1 MKTTIKLGMLT
12 AAFLLAFASC
22 SNIVKDPVAATDDVA
37 KSVIDDGLTNGRGF
51 KVTAV
56 KGDKYGDI
64 ENAKNAHY
72 QVKITFSHRPDAN
85 TLNGVTFRS
94 LQNATNEWSMPQTKQ
109 TYTPAKTEVVNND
122 VYFTFDFNPA
132 DVTDFY
138 VFIDANTVKAENGA
152 MLNHDGDCKWG
163 EGDVG
168 GDDSYAWLLH
178 PKSGST
184 TLNVEGVTGN
194 ANYDQELG
202 TTTNLVW
209 TWGGAFTLKGGNGAD
224 KYKLAKATVTVTG
237 KSHIDD
243 AGTVNG
249 LLGPLVQ
256 KHVKVQHY
264 NWKKGEWEDVTATF
278 TLKAMGTYEADISIP
293 DGHYARFKF
302 IDQDELKGKSYKTKL
317 CGYSIRFATLDEC
330 YKINSIVTAVSS
342 NYSNEGALA
351 TDSAFYSLTATKSPG
366 KVSIAFNN
374 ATLPNTVNAP
384 VMTANNVYMNN
395 AWHTV
400 STTNATMATKPGV
413 EIKTLFK
420 GFDVS
425 TVKPENFKCYDSN
438 NKLIPIKSVTAVKSK
453 VAGLP
458 EAFNEIVILLED
470 SKKVPSTVY
479 VSPEVKTSGFKGSD
493 DSSPLKAYDIP
504 ALSFADNSPS
514 YTSPE
519 EKGLGWRKL
528 N

>member
-37 KSVIDDGLTNGRGF
+37 KSVIDDGLTNGRNF

-94 LQNATNEWSMPQTKQ
+94 LQNATNAWSMPQTKQ
-109 TYTPAKTEVVNND
+109 TYTPAETEVVNND

-163 EGDVG
+163 EGGVG
-168 GDDSYAWLLH
+168 GDDSYAWILH

-184 TLNVEGVTGN
+184 TPDVEGVTGN

-317 CGYSIRFATLDEC
+317 RGYSIRFATLGEC

-342 NYSNEGALA
+342 VYSNEGVLA
-351 TDSAFYSLTATKSPG
+351 TDSAFYSFNATPSAG
-366 KVSIAFNN
+366 KVSIKFSSAN
-374 ATLPNTVNAP
+374 LP
-384 VMTANNVYMNN
+384 ANNVYINN

-400 STTNATMATKPGV
+400 STDNATEITKPG
-413 EIKTLFK
+413 IDKKTLFK
-420 GFDVS
+420 GFDS
-425 TVKPENFKCYDSN
+425 DIKNHPEYFKCYDSN
-438 NKLIPIKSVTAVKSK
+438 DKLMPIKSVTAVKSN
-453 VAGLP
+453 VAELP
-458 EAFNEIVILLED
+458 KAFNEIVILLED
-470 SKKVPSTVY
+470 SNKAPSKVY
-479 VSPEVKTSGFKGSD
+479 VSPEVKILGFPGSD
-493 DSSPLKAYDIP
+493 DSSPAKAYDIP
-504 ALSFADNSPS
+504 ALSFADNKPN

-528 N
+528 

>member
-37 KSVIDDGLTNGRGF
+37 KSVIDDGLTNGRNF
-51 KVTAV
+51 KIINDTDV
-56 KGDKYGDI
+56 KGYKYGDI
-64 ENAKNAHY
+64 KDAKNAQY
-72 QVKITFSHRPDAN
+72 QVQITFSHRPDAN

-94 LQNATNEWSMPQTKQ
+94 LQNADNSWSMPKTKQ
-109 TYTPAKTEVVNND
+109 TYTPAKTEVVNNV

-152 MLNHDGDCKWG
+152 MLNHDSDCKWG
-163 EGDVG
+163 EGGVG
-168 GDDSYAWLLH
+168 GDDSYAWILH

-184 TLNVEGVTGN
+184 SLSTEGVTGN

-202 TTTNLVW
+202 ATTNKIW
-209 TWGGAFTLKGGNGAD
+209 TWGGAFSLKGGNGAD
-224 KYKLAKATVTVTG
+224 KYKIAKATVTMTG
-237 KSHIDD
+237 ESSTDD

-317 CGYSIRFATLDEC
+317 RGYSIRFATLGEC

-342 NYSNEGALA
+342 VYSNQGVLA
-351 TDSAFYSLTATKSPG
+351 TDSAFYSFNATPSAG
-366 KVSIAFNN
+366 KVSIEFSS
-374 ATLPNTVNAP
+374 ATLP
-384 VMTANNVYMNN
+384 ANNVYIGN

-400 STTNATMATKPGV
+400 SVDNATKITQSGINK
-413 EIKTLFK
+413 KTLFK
-420 GFDVS
+420 GFDVR
-425 TVKPENFKCYDSN
+425 TVKPENFKCYDDKD
-438 NKLIPIKSVTAVKSK
+438 KLMPIKSVTAVKSN
-453 VAGLP
+453 VAELP

-470 SKKVPSTVY
+470 SKKAPSKVY
-479 VSPEVKTSGFKGSD
+479 ISPEVKTSSFQGSD
-493 DSSPLKAYDIP
+493 DSSPAKAYDSIP
-504 ALSFADNSPS
+504 VLSFADNSPA
-514 YTSPE
+514 YNSPE

-528 N
+528 

>member
-37 KSVIDDGLTNGRGF
+37 KSVIDDGLMNGRGF
-51 KVTAV
+51 KVTTV
-56 KGDKYGDI
+56 SGTKYGDI
-64 ENAKNAHY
+64 KDAKNAQY

-94 LQNATNEWSMPQTKQ
+94 LQNADNAWSMPKTKQ
-109 TYTPAKTEVVNND
+109 TYTPAKTKVVNNE

-163 EGDVG
+163 EGGIG
-168 GDDSYAWLLH
+168 GDDSYAWILH

-184 TLNVEGVTGN
+184 SLSTEGVTGN

-202 TTTNLVW
+202 ITTNKIW
-209 TWGGAFTLKGGNGAD
+209 TWGGAFSLKGGNGAD
-224 KYKLAKATVTVTG
+224 KYKIAKATVTMTG
-237 KSHIDD
+237 ESSIDD

-317 CGYSIRFATLDEC
+317 RGYSIRFATLGEC

-342 NYSNEGALA
+342 VYSNQGVLA
-351 TDSAFYSLTATKSPG
+351 TDSAFYSFNATPSAG
-366 KVSIAFNN
+366 KVSIKFSS
-374 ATLPNTVNAP
+374 ATLP
-384 VMTANNVYMNN
+384 ANNVYIGN

-400 STTNATMATKPGV
+400 SVDNATKITQSGINK
-413 EIKTLFK
+413 KTLFK

-425 TVKPENFKCYDSN
+425 TVKPENFKCYDDKD
-438 NKLIPIKSVTAVKSK
+438 KLMPIKSVTAVKSN
-453 VAGLP
+453 VAELP

-470 SKKVPSTVY
+470 SKKAPSKVY
-479 VSPEVKTSGFKGSD
+479 ISPEVKTSSFQGSD
-493 DSSPLKAYDIP
+493 DSSPAKAYDSIP
-504 ALSFADNSPS
+504 VLSFADNSPAYS
-514 YTSPE
+514 SPE

-528 N
+528 

>member
-37 KSVIDDGLTNGRGF
+37 KSVIDDGLTNGRNF

-64 ENAKNAHY
+64 EDAKNAHY

-94 LQNATNEWSMPQTKQ
+94 LQNAANAWSMPQKKQ
-109 TYTPAKTEVVNND
+109 DYTPAKTEVVNND

-163 EGDVG
+163 EGGVG
-168 GDDSYAWLLH
+168 GDDSYAWILH
-178 PKSGST
+178 PKSSST
-184 TLNVEGVTGN
+184 SLAVEGVTGN

-202 TTTNLVW
+202 TTANLVW
-209 TWGGAFTLKGGNGAD
+209 TWGGAFSLKGGTGAD
-224 KYKLAKATVTVTG
+224 KYKIAKATVTMTG
-237 KSHIDD
+237 ESSIDD

-256 KHVKVQHY
+256 KHVKVEHY
-264 NWKKGEWEDVTATF
+264 NWKKGEWENVTATF

-317 CGYSIRFATLDEC
+317 RGYSIRFQTLGEC

-342 NYSNEGALA
+342 NYSNEGVLA
-351 TDSAFYSLTATKSPG
+351 TDSAFYSFSATPSAG
-366 KVSIAFNN
+366 KVSIKFSS
-374 ATLPNTVNAP
+374 ATLPV
-384 VMTANNVYMNN
+384 NNVYMSN
-395 AWHTV
+395 AWRTV
-400 STTNATMATKPGV
+400 STDNATKITKPG
-413 EIKTLFK
+413 IDKKTLFK

-425 TVKPENFKCYDSN
+425 TVKPENFKCYDDKD
-438 NKLIPIKSVTAVKSK
+438 KLMPIKSVTAVKSN
-453 VAGLP
+453 VPELP

-470 SKKVPSTVY
+470 SNKAPSKVY
-479 VSPEVKTSGFKGSD
+479 ISPEVKTSGFKGSD
-493 DSSPLKAYDIP
+493 DSTPAEAYDIP
-504 ALSFADNSPS
+504 ALSFADNKPN

>member
-37 KSVIDDGLTNGRGF
+37 KSVIDDGLTNGRNF
-51 KVTAV
+51 KIINDTDV
-56 KGDKYGDI
+56 KGYKYGDI
-64 ENAKNAHY
+64 KDAKNAQY
-72 QVKITFSHRPDAN
+72 QVQITFSHRPDAN

-94 LQNATNEWSMPQTKQ
+94 LQNADNSWSMPKTKQ
-109 TYTPAKTEVVNND
+109 TYTPAKTEVVNNV

-152 MLNHDGDCKWG
+152 MLNHDSDCKWG
-163 EGDVG
+163 EGGVG
-168 GDDSYAWLLH
+168 GDDSYAWILH

-184 TLNVEGVTGN
+184 SLSTEGVTGN

-202 TTTNLVW
+202 TTTNKIW
-209 TWGGAFTLKGGNGAD
+209 TWGGAFSLKGGNGAD
-224 KYKLAKATVTVTG
+224 KYKIAKATVTMTG
-237 KSHIDD
+237 ESSIDD

-278 TLKAMGTYEADISIP
+278 TLNAMGTYEADISIP

-317 CGYSIRFATLDEC
+317 RGYSIRFATLGEC

-342 NYSNEGALA
+342 VYSNQGVLA
-351 TDSAFYSLTATKSPG
+351 TDSAFYSFNATPSAG
-366 KVSIAFNN
+366 KVSIKFSS
-374 ATLPNTVNAP
+374 ATLP
-384 VMTANNVYMNN
+384 ANNVYIGN

-400 STTNATMATKPGV
+400 SVDNATKITQSGINK
-413 EIKTLFK
+413 KTLFK

-425 TVKPENFKCYDSN
+425 TVKPENFKCYDDKD
-438 NKLIPIKSVTAVKSK
+438 KLMPIKSVTAVKSN
-453 VAGLP
+453 VAELP

-470 SKKVPSTVY
+470 SKKAPSKVY
-479 VSPEVKTSGFKGSD
+479 ISPEVKTSSFQGSD
-493 DSSPLKAYDIP
+493 DSSPAKAYDSIP
-504 ALSFADNSPS
+504 VLSFADNSPN

-528 N
+528 

>member
-37 KSVIDDGLTNGRGF
+37 KSVIDDGLTNGRNF

-64 ENAKNAHY
+64 ENAKNVHY

-94 LQNATNEWSMPQTKQ
+94 LQNATNVWSMPQTKQ
-109 TYTPAKTEVVNND
+109 TYTPAKTEVVNDD

-152 MLNHDGDCKWG
+152 MLNHDDDCKWG
-163 EGDVG
+163 EGGVG

-184 TLNVEGVTGN
+184 SLSVEGVTGN

-202 TTTNLVW
+202 TPTNLVW

-224 KYKLAKATVTVTG
+224 KCKIAKATVTMTG
-237 KSHIDD
+237 ESSIDD

-317 CGYSIRFATLDEC
+317 RGYSIRFATLGEC

-342 NYSNEGALA
+342 VYSNEGVLA
-351 TDSAFYSLTATKSPG
+351 TDSAFYSLTATPSDG
-366 KVSIAFNN
+366 KVSIKFSS
-374 ATLPNTVNAP
+374 ATLPVS
-384 VMTANNVYMNN
+384 NVYMNN

-400 STTNATMATKPGV
+400 STSNATQVTKPGV
-413 EIKTLFK
+413 DIKTLFK

-425 TVKPENFKCYDSN
+425 TVKPENFKCYDDKD
-438 NKLIPIKSVTAVKSK
+438 KLMPIKSVTAVKSN
-453 VAGLP
+453 VPELP

-470 SKKVPSTVY
+470 SKKAPSKVY
-479 VSPEVKTSGFKGSD
+479 ISPEVKTSGFKGSD
-493 DSSPLKAYDIP
+493 DSSPAKAYDIP
-504 ALSFADNSPS
+504 ALSFADNKPN

-528 N
+528 

>member
-37 KSVIDDGLTNGRGF
+37 KSVIDDGLTNGRNF
-51 KVTAV
+51 KIINDTDV
-56 KGDKYGDI
+56 KGYKYGDI
-64 ENAKNAHY
+64 KDAKNAQY
-72 QVKITFSHRPDAN
+72 QVQITFSHRPDAN

-94 LQNATNEWSMPQTKQ
+94 LQNADNSWSMPKTKQ
-109 TYTPAKTEVVNND
+109 TYTPAKTEVVNNV

-152 MLNHDGDCKWG
+152 MLNHDSDCKWG
-163 EGDVG
+163 EGGVG
-168 GDDSYAWLLH
+168 GDDSYAWILH

-184 TLNVEGVTGN
+184 SLSTEGVTGN

-202 TTTNLVW
+202 TTTNKIW
-209 TWGGAFTLKGGNGAD
+209 TWDGAFSLKGGNGAD
-224 KYKLAKATVTVTG
+224 KYKIAKATVTMTG
-237 KSHIDD
+237 ESSIDD

-317 CGYSIRFATLDEC
+317 RGYSIRFATLGEC

-342 NYSNEGALA
+342 VYSNQGVLA
-351 TDSAFYSLTATKSPG
+351 TDSAFYSFNATPSAG
-366 KVSIAFNN
+366 KVSIKFSS
-374 ATLPNTVNAP
+374 ATLP
-384 VMTANNVYMNN
+384 ANNVYIGN

-400 STTNATMATKPGV
+400 SVDNATKITQSGINK
-413 EIKTLFK
+413 KTLFK

-425 TVKPENFKCYDSN
+425 TVKPENFKCYDDKD
-438 NKLIPIKSVTAVKSK
+438 KLMPIKSVTAVKSN
-453 VAGLP
+453 VPELP

-470 SKKVPSTVY
+470 SNKAPSKVY
-479 VSPEVKTSGFKGSD
+479 ISPEVKTSGFKGSD
-493 DSSPLKAYDIP
+493 DSTSAKAYDIP
-504 ALSFADNSPS
+504 ALSFADNKPN

-528 N
+528 

>member
-37 KSVIDDGLTNGRGF
+37 KSVIDDGLTNGRNF

-72 QVKITFSHRPDAN
+72 QVIITFSHRPDAN

-94 LQNATNEWSMPQTKQ
+94 LQNADNSWSMPKTKQ
-109 TYTPAKTEVVNND
+109 TYTPAKTEVVNNV

-152 MLNHDGDCKWG
+152 MLNHDSDCKWG
-163 EGDVG
+163 EGGVG
-168 GDDSYAWLLH
+168 GDDSYAWILH

-184 TLNVEGVTGN
+184 SLSTEGVTGN

-202 TTTNLVW
+202 TTINKIW
-209 TWGGAFTLKGGNGAD
+209 TWGGVFSLKGGNGAD
-224 KYKLAKATVTVTG
+224 KYKIAKATVTMTG
-237 KSHIDD
+237 ESSIDD

-317 CGYSIRFATLDEC
+317 RGYSIRFATLGEC

-342 NYSNEGALA
+342 VYSNEGVLA
-351 TDSAFYSLTATKSPG
+351 TDSAFYSLSATPSAG
-366 KVSIAFNN
+366 KVSIKFSS
-374 ATLPNTVNAP
+374 ATLPVS
-384 VMTANNVYMNN
+384 NVYINN
-395 AWHTV
+395 AWHMV
-400 STTNATMATKPGV
+400 SVGNATQVTKPGV
-413 EIKTLFK
+413 DIKTLFE

-425 TVKPENFKCYDSN
+425 TVKPENFKCYDDKD
-438 NKLIPIKSVTAVKSK
+438 KLMPIKSVTAVKSN
-453 VAGLP
+453 VPELP
-458 EAFNEIVILLED
+458 KAFNEIVILLED
-470 SKKVPSTVY
+470 SNKAPSKVY
-479 VSPEVKTSGFKGSD
+479 ISPEVKTSGFKGSD
-493 DSSPLKAYDIP
+493 DSSPAKAYDIP
-504 ALSFADNSPS
+504 ALSFADNKPN

-528 N
+528 

>member
-37 KSVIDDGLTNGRGF
+37 KSVIDDGLTNGRNF
-51 KVTAV
+51 KIINDTDV
-56 KGDKYGDI
+56 KGYKYGDI
-64 ENAKNAHY
+64 KDAKNAQY
-72 QVKITFSHRPDAN
+72 QVQITFSHRPDAN

-94 LQNATNEWSMPQTKQ
+94 LQNADNSWSMPKTKQ
-109 TYTPAKTEVVNND
+109 TYTPAKTEVVNNV

-152 MLNHDGDCKWG
+152 MLNHDSDCKWG
-163 EGDVG
+163 EGGVG
-168 GDDSYAWLLH
+168 GDDSYAWILH

-184 TLNVEGVTGN
+184 SLSTEGVTGN

-202 TTTNLVW
+202 TTTNKIW
-209 TWGGAFTLKGGNGAD
+209 TWGGAFLLKGGNGAD
-224 KYKLAKATVTVTG
+224 KYKIAKATVTMTG
-237 KSHIDD
+237 ESSIDD

-317 CGYSIRFATLDEC
+317 RGYSIRFATLGEC
-330 YKINSIVTAVSS
+330 YKINSIVTAVS
-342 NYSNEGALA
+342 NVYSNQGVLA
-351 TDSAFYSLTATKSPG
+351 TDSAFYSFNATPSAG
-366 KVSIAFNN
+366 KVSIKFSS
-374 ATLPNTVNAP
+374 ATLP
-384 VMTANNVYMNN
+384 ANNVYIGN

-400 STTNATMATKPGV
+400 SVDNATKITQSDINK
-413 EIKTLFK
+413 KTLFK

-425 TVKPENFKCYDSN
+425 TVKPENFKCYDDKD
-438 NKLIPIKSVTAVKSK
+438 KLMPIKSVTAVKSN
-453 VAGLP
+453 VAELP

-470 SKKVPSTVY
+470 SKKAPSKVY
-479 VSPEVKTSGFKGSD
+479 ISPEVKTSSFQGSD
-493 DSSPLKAYDIP
+493 NSSPAKAYDSIP
-504 ALSFADNSPS
+504 VLSFADNSPN

-528 N
+528 

>member
-37 KSVIDDGLTNGRGF
+37 KSVIDDGLTNGRNF
-51 KVTAV
+51 KIINDTDV
-56 KGDKYGDI
+56 KGYKYGDI
-64 ENAKNAHY
+64 KDAKNAQY
-72 QVKITFSHRPDAN
+72 QVQITFSHRPDAN

-94 LQNATNEWSMPQTKQ
+94 LQNADNSWSMPKTKQ
-109 TYTPAKTEVVNND
+109 TYTPAKTEVVNNV

-152 MLNHDGDCKWG
+152 MLNHDSDCKWG
-163 EGDVG
+163 EGGVG
-168 GDDSYAWLLH
+168 GDDSYAWILH

-184 TLNVEGVTGN
+184 SLSTEGVTGN

-202 TTTNLVW
+202 ATTNKIW
-209 TWGGAFTLKGGNGAD
+209 TWGGTFSLKGGNGAD
-224 KYKLAKATVTVTG
+224 KYKIAKATVTMTG
-237 KSHIDD
+237 ESSIDD

-317 CGYSIRFATLDEC
+317 RGYSIRFATLGEC

-342 NYSNEGALA
+342 VYSNQGVLA
-351 TDSAFYSLTATKSPG
+351 TDSAFYSFNATPSAG
-366 KVSIAFNN
+366 KVSIKFSS
-374 ATLPNTVNAP
+374 ATLP
-384 VMTANNVYMNN
+384 ANNVYIGN

-400 STTNATMATKPGV
+400 SVGNATKITQSGINK
-413 EIKTLFK
+413 KTLFK

-425 TVKPENFKCYDSN
+425 TVKPENFKCYDDKD
-438 NKLIPIKSVTAVKSK
+438 KLMPIKSVTAVKSN
-453 VAGLP
+453 VAELP

-470 SKKVPSTVY
+470 SKKAPSKVY
-479 VSPEVKTSGFKGSD
+479 ISPEVKTSSFQGSD
-493 DSSPLKAYDIP
+493 DSSPAKAYDSIP
-504 ALSFADNSPS
+504 VLSFADNSPN

-528 N
+528 

>member
-37 KSVIDDGLTNGRGF
+37 KSVIDDGLTNGRKF
-51 KVTAV
+51 KVENVTGA
-56 KGDKYGDI
+56 KYGDI
-64 ENAKNAHY
+64 KDAKNAQY

-85 TLNGVTFRS
+85 TLGKPGVTFRS
-94 LQNATNEWSMPQTKQ
+94 LQNADNSWSMPKTKQ
-109 TYTPAKTEVVNND
+109 TYEPAKTEVVNND

-163 EGDVG
+163 EGGVG

-184 TLNVEGVTGN
+184 SPSVEGVTGN

-202 TTTNLVW
+202 TDTNKIW
-209 TWGGAFTLKGGNGAD
+209 TWSGAFSLKGGNGAD
-224 KYKLAKATVTVTG
+224 KYKIAKATVTMTG
-237 KSHIDD
+237 ESSIDD

-256 KHVKVQHY
+256 KHVKVEHY
-264 NWKKGEWEDVTATF
+264 NWKKGEWENVTATF
-278 TLKAMGTYEADISIP
+278 TLKAMRTYEADISIP

-302 IDQDELKGKSYKTKL
+302 IDQDELKDKSYKTKYR
-317 CGYSIRFATLDEC
+317 GYPIRFATLGEC

-342 NYSNEGALA
+342 VYSNQGVLA
-351 TDSAFYSLTATKSPG
+351 TDSAFYSFNATPSAG
-366 KVSIAFNN
+366 KVSIKFSSAN
-374 ATLPNTVNAP
+374 LP
-384 VMTANNVYMNN
+384 ANSVYINN

-400 STTNATMATKPGV
+400 STNNATKITKPGI
-413 EIKTLFK
+413 EKKTLFK

-438 NKLIPIKSVTAVKSK
+438 DKLMPIKSVTAVKSN
-453 VAGLP
+453 VAELP
-458 EAFNEIVILLED
+458 NAFNEIVILLED
-470 SKKVPSTVY
+470 SKTAPSKVY
-479 VSPEVKTSGFKGSD
+479 ISPEVKTSSFQGSD
-493 DSSPLKAYDIP
+493 DSSPDKPYDSIP
-504 ALSFADNSPS
+504 VLSFADNSPN

-528 N
+528 

>member
-37 KSVIDDGLTNGRGF
+37 KSVIDDGLTNGRNF

-64 ENAKNAHY
+64 ENAKNVHY

-94 LQNATNEWSMPQTKQ
+94 LQNATNVWSMPQTKQ
-109 TYTPAKTEVVNND
+109 TYTPAKTEVVNDD

-163 EGDVG
+163 EGGVG

-184 TLNVEGVTGN
+184 SLSVEGVTGN

-224 KYKLAKATVTVTG
+224 KYKIAKATVTMTG
-237 KSHIDD
+237 ESSIDD

-317 CGYSIRFATLDEC
+317 RGYSIRFATLGEC

-342 NYSNEGALA
+342 VYSNEGVLA
-351 TDSAFYSLTATKSPG
+351 TDSAFYSLTATPSAG
-366 KVSIAFNN
+366 KVSIKFSS
-374 ATLPNTVNAP
+374 ATLP
-384 VMTANNVYMNN
+384 ANNVYIGN
-395 AWHTV
+395 AWHMV
-400 STTNATMATKPGV
+400 SVDNATKITKPDV
-413 EIKTLFK
+413 NKKTLFK
-420 GFDVS
+420 GFDS
-425 TVKPENFKCYDSN
+425 DIKNHPEYFKCYDSN
-438 NKLIPIKSVTAVKSK
+438 DKLMPIKSVTAVKSN
-453 VAGLP
+453 VAELP

-470 SKKVPSTVY
+470 SNKAPSKVY
-479 VSPEVKTSGFKGSD
+479 ISPEVKTSGFKGSD
-493 DSSPLKAYDIP
+493 DSTSAKAYDIP
-504 ALSFADNSPS
+504 ALSFADNKPN

-528 N
+528 

>member
-37 KSVIDDGLTNGRGF
+37 KSVIDDGLTNGRNF
-51 KVTAV
+51 EVTAV

-94 LQNATNEWSMPQTKQ
+94 LQNATNAWSMPQTKQ

-163 EGDVG
+163 EGGVG
-168 GDDSYAWLLH
+168 GDDSYAWILH

-184 TLNVEGVTGN
+184 TLDVEGVTGN

-317 CGYSIRFATLDEC
+317 RGYSIRFATLGEC

-342 NYSNEGALA
+342 VYSNEGVLA
-351 TDSAFYSLTATKSPG
+351 TDSAFYSFNATPSAG
-366 KVSIAFNN
+366 KVSIKFSSAN
-374 ATLPNTVNAP
+374 LP
-384 VMTANNVYMNN
+384 ANNVYINN

-400 STTNATMATKPGV
+400 STDNATKITKPG
-413 EIKTLFK
+413 IDKKTLFK
-420 GFDVS
+420 GFDS
-425 TVKPENFKCYDSN
+425 DIKNHPEYFKCYDSN
-438 NKLIPIKSVTAVKSK
+438 DKLMPIKSVTAVKSN
-453 VAGLP
+453 VAELP
-458 EAFNEIVILLED
+458 KAFNEIVILLED
-470 SKKVPSTVY
+470 SNKAPSKVY
-479 VSPEVKTSGFKGSD
+479 VSPEVKILGFPGSD
-493 DSSPLKAYDIP
+493 DSNPAKAYDIP
-504 ALSFADNSPS
+504 ALSFADNKPN

-528 N
+528 

>member
-37 KSVIDDGLTNGRGF
+37 KSVIDDGLTNGRNF
-51 KVTAV
+51 KIINDTDV
-56 KGDKYGDI
+56 KGYKYGDI
-64 ENAKNAHY
+64 KDAKNAQY
-72 QVKITFSHRPDAN
+72 QVQITFSHRPDAN

-94 LQNATNEWSMPQTKQ
+94 LQNADNSWSMPKTKQ
-109 TYTPAKTEVVNND
+109 TYTPAKTEVVNNV

-152 MLNHDGDCKWG
+152 MLNHDSDCKWG
-163 EGDVG
+163 EGGVG
-168 GDDSYAWLLH
+168 GDDSYAWILH

-184 TLNVEGVTGN
+184 SLSTEGVTGN

-202 TTTNLVW
+202 TTTNKIW
-209 TWGGAFTLKGGNGAD
+209 TWGGAFSLKGGNGAD
-224 KYKLAKATVTVTG
+224 KYKIAKATVTMTG
-237 KSHIDD
+237 ESSIDD

-317 CGYSIRFATLDEC
+317 RGYSIRFATLGEC

-342 NYSNEGALA
+342 VYSNQGVLA
-351 TDSAFYSLTATKSPG
+351 TDSAFYSFNATPSAG
-366 KVSIAFNN
+366 KVSIKFSSAI
-374 ATLPNTVNAP
+374 LP
-384 VMTANNVYMNN
+384 ANNVYIGN

-400 STTNATMATKPGV
+400 SVDNATKITQSGINK
-413 EIKTLFK
+413 KTLFK

-425 TVKPENFKCYDSN
+425 TVKPENFKCYDDKD
-438 NKLIPIKSVTAVKSK
+438 KLMPIKSVTAVKSN
-453 VAGLP
+453 VAELP

-470 SKKVPSTVY
+470 SKKAPSKVY
-479 VSPEVKTSGFKGSD
+479 ISPEVKTSSFQGSD
-493 DSSPLKAYDIP
+493 DSSPAKAYDSIP
-504 ALSFADNSPS
+504 VLSFADNSPA
-514 YTSPE
+514 YNSPE

-528 N
+528 

>member
-37 KSVIDDGLTNGRGF
+37 KSVIDDGLTNGRNF
-51 KVTAV
+51 KIINDTDV
-56 KGDKYGDI
+56 KGYKYGDI
-64 ENAKNAHY
+64 KDAKNAQY
-72 QVKITFSHRPDAN
+72 QVQITFSHRPDAN

-94 LQNATNEWSMPQTKQ
+94 LQNADNSWSMPKTKQ
-109 TYTPAKTEVVNND
+109 TYTPAKTEVVNNV

-152 MLNHDGDCKWG
+152 MLNHDSDCKWG
-163 EGDVG
+163 EGGVG
-168 GDDSYAWLLH
+168 GDDSYAWILH

-184 TLNVEGVTGN
+184 SLSTEGVTGN

-202 TTTNLVW
+202 TTTNKIW
-209 TWGGAFTLKGGNGAD
+209 TWGGAFSLKGGNGAD
-224 KYKLAKATVTVTG
+224 KYKIAKATVTMTG
-237 KSHIDD
+237 ESSIDD

-317 CGYSIRFATLDEC
+317 RGYSIRFATLGEC
-330 YKINSIVTAVSS
+330 YKINSIVTVVSS
-342 NYSNEGALA
+342 VYSNQGVLA
-351 TDSAFYSLTATKSPG
+351 TDSAFYSFNATPSAG
-366 KVSIAFNN
+366 KVSIKFSSA
-374 ATLPNTVNAP
+374 ALP
-384 VMTANNVYMNN
+384 ANNVYIGN

-400 STTNATMATKPGV
+400 SVDNATKITQSGINK
-413 EIKTLFK
+413 KTLFK

-425 TVKPENFKCYDSN
+425 TVKPENFKCYDDKD
-438 NKLIPIKSVTAVKSK
+438 KLMPIKSVTAVKSN
-453 VAGLP
+453 VAELP

-470 SKKVPSTVY
+470 SKKAPSKVY
-479 VSPEVKTSGFKGSD
+479 ISPEVKTSSFQGSD
-493 DSSPLKAYDIP
+493 DSSSPAKAYDSIP
-504 ALSFADNSPS
+504 VLSFADNSPN

-528 N
+528 